1 MIYNVLEKYYKII
14 IDNSNDVNFNKELFN
29 LCNDINNIFKNS
41 NTDIKNA
48 LLKKKIVTR
57 TNKLTFV
64 NVLCYVFNYSFIDL
78 SKQSVVSNYNYDNK
92 INVNRTSFYKKE
104 LKIPLSFYQNT
115 FLKIKNLLNKYLNK
129 NNDDFNIIAVDGT
142 YSNTNIYNDKKLETC
157 LNMGYYDCSNSLP
170 IEIEIKGTEYKNC
183 EIKSFIEFIK
193 KNKFD
198 SKNVILV
205 LDRAYFSYDLIDIL
219 NEYKLNFVIRVRNN
233 CSCIKNEQLIE
244 NKIKV
249 NNVRFINY
257 SSIRRFIIEDKEG
270 KDVKLEE
277 KLICNLVT
285 NLPLIK
291 YNDDQIKNIYLQRW
305 DVEVFF
311 KLLKSNFKFA
321 YLREHTKNTI
331 EQYKKKYF
339 VILINL
345 YLMRLIECVYDKNK
359 KHKTKTK
366 DKNKHKYNIR
376 NNDTLM
382 IEGLKKIINSIIN
395 SSINYEQLNNY
406 CNCYIKN
413 NYSILNISN
422 PRKSNIP
429 FAKWYIKSYSKY
441 NEYIQIINAL
451 KNNDLTTLNKNL
463 KTMASNIKIYNG

>member
-1 MIYNVLEKYYKII
+1 
-14 IDNSNDVNFNKELFN
+14 
-29 LCNDINNIFKNS
+29 
-41 NTDIKNA
+41 
-48 LLKKKIVTR
+48 
-57 TNKLTFV
+57 
-64 NVLCYVFNYSFIDL
+64 
-78 SKQSVVSNYNYDNK
+78 
-92 INVNRTSFYKKE
+92 
-104 LKIPLSFYQNT
+104 
-115 FLKIKNLLNKYLNK
+115 
-129 NNDDFNIIAVDGT
+129 
-142 YSNTNIYNDKKLETC
+142 
-157 LNMGYYDCSNSLP
+157 MGYYDCSNCIP

-205 LDRAYFSYDLIDIL
+205 FDRAYFSYDLIDIL

-233 CSCIKNEQLIE
+233 CSCIENKELIK
-244 NKIKV
+244 NKIKD
-249 NNVRFINY
+249 NNVRFINHN
-257 SSIRRFIIEDKEG
+257 SIRRFTIEDKEG

-277 KLICNLVT
+277 TLICNLVT
-285 NLPLIK
+285 NLPSIK
-291 YNDDQIKNIYLQRW
+291 YNDNEIKNIYLQRW
-305 DVEVFF
+305 VDNLWLQPCFAKDIEVFF

-331 EQYKKKYF
+331 EQYKKKYI

-345 YLMRLIECVYDKNK
+345 YLIRLIECVYDTHK

-382 IEGLKKIINSIIN
+382 IEGLKKIINPIIN

-429 FAKWYIKSYSKY
+429 FTKWYIKSYSKY

-463 KTMASNIKIYNG
+463 KIMASNIKIYNG